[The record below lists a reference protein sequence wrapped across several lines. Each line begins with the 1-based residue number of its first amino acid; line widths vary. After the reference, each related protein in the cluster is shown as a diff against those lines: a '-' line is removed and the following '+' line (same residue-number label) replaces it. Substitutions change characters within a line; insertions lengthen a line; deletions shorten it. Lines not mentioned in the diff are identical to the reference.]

1 MLGGETSKPGGEPDS
16 KPAGAWTADLLA
28 RLLRLRPRLR
38 RVEEL
43 LRASGFFDETFY
55 RASYELPAW
64 GEAAPILH
72 YLLRGGRQAMD
83 PHPLFF
89 GGRYTARQVDA
100 QGFRAPLLHFLLY
113 GRHYGGGVTLPDV
126 EPAVLAG
133 LIGNARDGLASLF
146 RRPVEEIAQIE
157 ALRPA
162 FLRRWA
168 AGLAV
173 PAQVGAFDKTLGEIA
188 LDSEQLD
195 RRSQASGAAVIG
207 QMAAALP
214 TPASVIERWMPE
226 VRGALAQNWPQAAS
240 PIGANP
246 REEGGARAT
255 LLQLLANDLE
265 SFLAG
270 DERIVL
276 PPAGQPRV
284 TILLVLF
291 NQAAATLGCLKALL
305 AQANPPSYEV
315 VIVDNASSDRTA
327 ALLERIDGARILR
340 HDQNLHFI
348 AGVNSALDLIRG
360 EQLLLLNNDAFLAP
374 DALRNAS
381 DLLAADD
388 TVGAVGGRLIF
399 SDGSLQEAGSYLLPD
414 ASSRGYGRGW
424 PSGAPQAMFRRDVD
438 YVSGALLMMRSDFFK
453 SRGGF
458 DRRFKSAYYEDVD
471 LCEAIWADGK
481 RVVFEPSVAAIHLES
496 TSSPNVGAA
505 VDLMH
510 TNRAVL
516 AAKYAPRFPGPA
528 GKGDPRVL
536 RFRADRMGQRLLFID
551 DRIPLA
557 RYGSGFP
564 RARAML
570 EVLLELGQSV
580 TFVPTAYHGERWEEV
595 WAELPREIEVLPHLD
610 GQAVWPLLGQA
621 MRDGDTVLISR
632 PQNLERHAPMLRLA
646 RHQGWHSRV
655 IYDAEAIF
663 ARREILQA
671 RVEGHPLPGPEAERR
686 AWDEGRL
693 AACADALLA
702 VSAAE
707 AEELRRLSGRP
718 AFVLPH
724 TIEAAP
730 GATGFDARNG
740 ALFVG
745 ATHVVA
751 SPNGDAL
758 RWMAE
763 RIWPRMA
770 PWLPHR
776 GLRVAG
782 HMPPRLRNELQQQGL
797 DCLGVVQDLAPIYD
811 RARIFVA
818 PTRFAA
824 GVPLKILEAA
834 AAGLP
839 VVASHLLGQQLG
851 WRDGHEIVLAE
862 PADPQGFANAC
873 RRLYQDA
880 ALWQRIRD
888 NALARVARDCDRTRF
903 REALEKALQRP

>member
-1 MLGGETSKPGGEPDS
+1 M
-16 KPAGAWTADLLA
+16 
-28 RLLRLRPRLR
+28 LRLRPRLR
-38 RVEEL
+38 RVEQA
-43 LRASGFFDETFY
+43 LRASGFFDEEFY
-55 RASYELPAW
+55 RASYELPPW

-72 YLLRGGRQAMD
+72 YLLVGGRQAMD

-89 GGRYTARQVDA
+89 GSRYTARQPDA

-113 GRHYGGGVTLPDV
+113 GRHYGSGSLPDV
-126 EPAVLAG
+126 DTAALAG
-133 LIGNARDGLASLF
+133 IVGNGREGFGQLL
-146 RRPVEEIAQIE
+146 RRPAGDVARIE

-162 FLRRWA
+162 FVRRWA

-173 PAQVGAFDKTLGEIA
+173 PTQLGAFDETVEEVA
-188 LDSEQLD
+188 LDSELLD
-195 RRSQASGAAVIG
+195 QRNRSSGAVAIE
-207 QMAAALP
+207 QMAARLP

-226 VRGALAQNWPQAAS
+226 VRNALAQNWPQAAS

-255 LLQLLANDLE
+255 LLQLLADKLE
-265 SFLAG
+265 TFLAG
-270 DERIVL
+270 EERIVL
-276 PPAGQPRV
+276 PPAEQPKV

-315 VIVDNASSDRTA
+315 VIVDNASSDRTS

-340 HDQNLHFI
+340 HEQNLHFI

-381 DLLAADD
+381 DLLTADD
-388 TVGAVGGRLIF
+388 SIGAVGGRLIF

-424 PSGAPQAMFRRDVD
+424 PNGAPQALFRRDVD
-438 YVSGALLMMRSDFFK
+438 YVSGALLLVRSGFFK
-453 SRGGF
+453 GRGGF
-458 DRRFKSAYYEDVD
+458 DRQFKSAYYEDVD
-471 LCEAIWADGK
+471 LCEAIWADNR
-481 RVVFEPSVAAIHLES
+481 RVVYEPSVAAIHLES
-496 TSSPNVGAA
+496 TSSPTVGAA

-510 TNRAVL
+510 ANRAVL
-516 AAKYAPRFPGPA
+516 AAKYAPRFPGSA

-536 RFRADRMGQRLLFID
+536 RIRAGRGGRRLLFID

-580 TFVPTAYHGERWEEV
+580 TFVPTAYHGEHWEDV
-595 WAELPREIEVLPHLD
+595 WAELPREVEFLPHLG
-610 GQAVWPLLGQA
+610 GQTVWPLLGQA

-632 PQNLERHAPMLRLA
+632 PQNLERHAPMLRVA
-646 RHQGWHSRV
+646 RDKGWRSHV

-671 RVEGHPLPGPEAERR
+671 KVEGHPLPGPEAERH
-686 AWDEGRL
+686 AWEEGRL

-702 VSAAE
+702 VSGAE

-724 TIEAAP
+724 TIEPAP
-730 GATGFDARNG
+730 GATGFESRSG

-745 ATHVVA
+745 ATHIVA

-770 PWLPHR
+770 AWLPHR
-776 GLRVAG
+776 GLRVVG
-782 HMPPRLRNELQQQGL
+782 HMPPRFRNELQQQGL
-797 DCLGVVQDLAPIYD
+797 DCLGVLQDLASTYD
-811 RARIFVA
+811 SARIFVA

-851 WRDGHEIVLAE
+851 WRDGHEIVLAD

-888 NALARVARDCDRTRF
+888 KALARVARDCDRTRF
-903 REALEKALQRP
+903 REALEQALRRG